1 MRSPLPAPCDP
12 SPPPGC
18 SSAAQEYARAGTVCD
33 GRAPRWTTR
42 GPVEYHP
49 GVPPLRTGLPS
60 ADAPDDSARA
70 RRRLALSRL
79 RRWLR
84 REPGDVDHILPFD
97 EVVAALGR
105 LQERDTGLQVVPID
119 AIVGTVDRLQG
130 FDRHF
135 RPTTP
140 QVRARWERIAT
151 AMRRGEPMPPG
162 DLSRVGE
169 VYFVKDGH
177 HRVSVARALGLHEI
191 EARVTEV
198 VTRIGAPRGLMLADL
213 PLKSHERVFFERVP
227 LPAQARDRV
236 RPGDPWD
243 YARLAEGIEAWG
255 WRWTQEHGRLIDRR
269 ELASCWYEE
278 EYVPVVTMLRDA
290 GMLGHGTEADAYM
303 RVGAARYRLLRTHE
317 WSEEVLARLRAQGS

>member
-1 MRSPLPAPCDP
+1 M
-12 SPPPGC
+12 
-18 SSAAQEYARAGTVCD
+18 
-33 GRAPRWTTR
+33 
-42 GPVEYHP
+42 PV
-49 GVPPLRTGLPS
+49 VPPRSTGLAG
-60 ADAPDDSARA
+60 ADAQDDFLRA

-97 EVVAALGR
+97 EVVGALGR
-105 LQERDTGLQVVPID
+105 VQERDGGLQVVPLD

-140 QVRARWERIAT
+140 QVRRRWERIAA
-151 AMRRGEPMPPG
+151 AMRRGEPMPPV
-162 DLSRVGE
+162 DLYRVGD

-198 VTRIGAPRGLMLADL
+198 VTRVGAGRDLLVADL

-227 LPAQARDRV
+227 LPAHARPRV
-236 RPGDPWD
+236 RPSDPWD
-243 YARLAEGIEAWG
+243 YAALAEGIEAWG
-255 WRWTQEHGRLIDRR
+255 WRWTQEHERLIDRA
-269 ELASCWYEE
+269 ELARRWYEE
-278 EYVPVVTMLRDA
+278 EYVPVVTLLRDA
-290 GMLGHGTEADAYM
+290 GMIGDGTETDAYM
-303 RVGAARYRLLRTHE
+303 RVGADRYRLLRTHE
-317 WSEEVLARLRAQGS
+317 WSEDVLDRLRAQRR